1 MFNVL
6 LCFPTCTLFTDQ
18 AVGDDW
24 ILTFWDL
31 VWHRDVCHLMVG
43 LIPSVKK
50 VQFLDSWS
58 LGLHLSASLPE
69 KSTVEIRGET
79 GTSVSV
85 PQTLR
90 NIASHLNVRA
100 FCLVK
105 HSTICRI
112 KPYRGLLELTSP
124 PKKLALLVCNKTQS
138 QAVSSNLGNGAF
150 VSGAGGWAAVF
161 TATST

>member
-1 MFNVL
+1 MHTIVSPGSVRWPGSRRGLNFNILRFIV
-6 LCFPTCTLFTDQ
+6 TLWCLPPD
-18 AVGDDW
+18 GW
-24 ILTFWDL
+24 I
-31 VWHRDVCHLMVG
+31 HS
-43 LIPSVKK
+43 INK

-69 KSTVEIRGET
+69 KSGVETKGEK

-85 PQTLR
+85 PLTLR
-90 NIASHLNVRA
+90 NVASHFNFRA

-105 HSTICRI
+105 HLTICRI

-161 TATST
+161 AATSI